1 MQLYQYLM
9 LRICN
14 CYLIDYWILTTFIMS
29 RMCYD
34 INHMFM
40 NVTMSGS
47 SNIAKFQ
54 LENLHKLILYINNL
68 QKISCEPTLNISNC
82 DCNEKL
88 SNLTIPSQLLV
99 FSQYTLVENYTY
111 NICLSRLYSSQTSSG
126 LVYYVIHEII
136 KSFWKQSRP
145 V

>member
-1 MQLYQYLM
+1 
-9 LRICN
+9 
-14 CYLIDYWILTTFIMS
+14 
-29 RMCYD
+29 MCYD

-88 SNLTIPSQLLV
+88 SNLTIPSQKLV
-99 FSQYTLVENYTY
+99 FSNIRWWRTTHIIFVYLDCILHKLVVVWFTM
-111 NICLSRLYSSQTSSG
+111 
-126 LVYYVIHEII
+126 
-136 KSFWKQSRP
+136 
-145 V
+145 